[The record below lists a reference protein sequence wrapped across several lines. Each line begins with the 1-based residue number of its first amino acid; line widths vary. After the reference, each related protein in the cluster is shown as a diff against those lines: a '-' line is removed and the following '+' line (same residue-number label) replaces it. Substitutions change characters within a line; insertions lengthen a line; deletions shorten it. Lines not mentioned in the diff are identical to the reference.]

1 MAATLDA
8 PDDDDVLYLAIGGV
22 VEDVRPVNQG
32 DVYRGITLPGFPADD
47 HDIVIL
53 TTHPCSLRAGA
64 GLKQR
69 LQAAPIRR
77 GKQISPAD
85 WGSSFLRQMP
95 LPGLMDDKA
104 YMAMLTESSIVTPSQ
119 LAGAERIAALSEDGI
134 LLLQQRLV
142 WALTHAVIK
151 LDTLA
156 AYSAPAFAE
165 IELLEEWNE
174 ALCLDHDADRPKRL
188 AAIAEEF
195 ETFIRTSGVQAD
207 LAHERKRGDAR
218 RRAREELRLRIE
230 ATDTEEGPE
239 QAASSS

>member
-8 PDDDDVLYLAIGGV
+8 PDDDDALYLSVGSV
-22 VEDVRPVNQG
+22 VEDARPVNQG

-47 HDIVIL
+47 HDIIIL

-64 GLKQR
+64 TLKQR
-69 LQAAPIRR
+69 LQAAPVRR

-85 WGSSFLRQMP
+85 WASSFLRQMP
-95 LPGLMDDKA
+95 LPGLQDGKA

-134 LLLQQRLV
+134 VLLQQRLV

-151 LDTLA
+151 LDTVA
-156 AYSAPAFAE
+156 EYSAPAFAE

-174 ALCLDHDADRPKRL
+174 ALCPDDEADRPERL
-188 AAIAEEF
+188 AAIAEDF
-195 ETFIRTSGVQAD
+195 ETYIRASGVQAD

-218 RRAREELRLRIE
+218 RCAREELRRRVE
-230 ATDTEEGPE
+230 ARDREEGTE
-239 QAASSS
+239 HVASSG